1 MKELILLRH
10 AKSSWARDELDDF
23 DRPLNGRGLREAPLA
38 AAALAAQCAPADR
51 LLTSPAVRAY
61 HTALFL
67 RKAWNLDW
75 DRFQLRPAVYE
86 APPGDLLRVLAD
98 LPDEAGRVAL
108 VGHNPGLS
116 LLLEHLTGAGPEL
129 KTACAARIAI
139 RGDWSGP
146 EPGKGELIGGKVISV
161 AG

>member
-10 AKSSWARDELDDF
+10 AKSSWDWDDIDDF
-23 DRPLNGRGLREAPLA
+23 DRPLNGRGLREAPLVA
-38 AAALAAQCAPADR
+38 AKLAAECTPADR

-61 HTALFL
+61 HTAMFL

-75 DRFQLRPAVYE
+75 DRFHLRPAVYE
-86 APPGDLLRVLAD
+86 ASPGDLLRVLAE
-98 LPDEAGRVAL
+98 LPDEVGRVAL

-116 LLLEHLTGAGPEL
+116 LLLEYLTGAGPEL
-129 KTACAARIAI
+129 KTASAARISI

-146 EPGKGELIGGKVISV
+146 ESGTGELLGGLLIGP
-161 AG
+161 